1 MTEAQ
6 VEALLRQLCV
16 DLGFCLHGDAV
27 DQLIDHP
34 PATAD
39 EFARSVFAAEGLDY
53 EVDPRE
59 SLKQAVRDMVALH
72 QAKRVV

>member
-6 VEALLRQLCV
+6 IEVLLQQLCV
-16 DLGFCLHGDAV
+16 DLGFCLHGDVA

-39 EFARSVFAAEGLDY
+39 QFARAVFTAEGLDY
-53 EVDPRE
+53 DGDPRE
-59 SLKQAVRDMVALH
+59 GLKQAVRDMVALH
-72 QAKRVV
+72 QAKGAA